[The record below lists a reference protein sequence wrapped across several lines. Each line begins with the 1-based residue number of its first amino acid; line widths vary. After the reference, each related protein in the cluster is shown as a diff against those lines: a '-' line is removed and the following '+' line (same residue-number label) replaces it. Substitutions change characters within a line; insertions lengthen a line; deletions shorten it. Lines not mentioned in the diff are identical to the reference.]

1 MWFLMPHS
9 SNYEGL
15 ILLNFGANDAIL
27 HNVMDYPFDIKV
39 GVAYS
44 VMSIVT

>member
-15 ILLNFGANDAIL
+15 ILLNFGVNDTIL
-27 HNVMDYPFDIKV
+27 HNVMNNPFDIKTEA
-39 GVAYS
+39 AYS
-44 VMSIVT
+44 IMSILT